1 MRKTNRYTELEAARA
16 ARRAHRAQLTQDA
29 QGAVKR
35 LANSTPGMVIQ
46 EAAPLLFQA
55 MCRREGIKVFFTE
68 SPCTDG
74 KSIWL
79 GPIDLTSPLASVYV
93 YGHGCHERNH
103 VVYTDFRVSRRV
115 PRGILKRLYNI
126 FEDIRIDSL
135 GSEDYEGYLL
145 WRAALFDA
153 YDKAKLAFWNQVLE
167 KDAAAALEA
176 WLYLSL
182 EVQELEFTQY
192 VHRLV
197 PLREKAVRVFGEALF
212 DKIGDMVLKA
222 YPLANSEASYQLA
235 KKVGELIHRWGKE
248 KTAEFE
254 KLDLVL
260 HRGERDI
267 GEYDAWSNPSS
278 AENALRMARG
288 AAIAQGSLFSMDGE
302 PTRAASVVPYLEG
315 YSEAREA
322 AETYRQFLEADRAG
336 VQEKCETEFRALLTP
351 ENLHDMPES
360 ISNASLTP
368 ISIRDYDGV
377 SMTPD
382 ILKEREAEFLHF
394 WRGSGALSRAFQASL
409 EARVRVLDTTD
420 ATGWELDDTH
430 LWEVSLKEDRLFQK
444 ERVIQDKDTAVE
456 VLLDSSGSMI
466 GQTFSM
472 AKVVALRLF
481 EALNAQR
488 RTRAAL
494 ALFPGPT
501 CRGVGLV
508 GRAGE
513 RTASVLTRIA
523 GIPSR
528 GPTPMIPAL
537 YWAASRLV
545 TQTASR
551 KVIFVITDGTFR
563 EEPVSE
569 MIAACESLGITT
581 VMLGI
586 GPNST
591 PKGKIQG
598 KVVSVADLPRECTK
612 VLKVLQ
618 ATLNAP

>member
-16 ARRAHRAQLTQDA
+16 ARIAQRAQLTQDA
-29 QGAVKR
+29 QRAVTR
-35 LANSTPGMVIQ
+35 LASDTLGKVIQ
-46 EAAPLLFQA
+46 EAAPLLFQV
-55 MCRREGIKVFFTE
+55 MCRREGIKVLFTE
-68 SPCTDG
+68 APRTDG
-74 KSIWL
+74 RTIWL
-79 GPIDLTSPLASVYV
+79 GPIDLTSALAPVYV

-103 VVYTDFRVSRRV
+103 VVYTDFRVVKLATTGAVRR
-115 PRGILKRLYNI
+115 IFNI
-126 FEDIRIDSL
+126 FEDIRIDKL
-135 GSEDYEGYLL
+135 GSADYEGYLL

-153 YDKAKLAFWNQVLE
+153 YEKTKLVAWAQLE
-167 KDAAAALEA
+167 ALKPAQALEV
-176 WLYLSL
+176 WLYLAL
-182 EVQELEFTQY
+182 VVQELGFIQY
-192 VHRLV
+192 EYLLA
-197 PLREKAVRVFGEALF
+197 PLREKAAKVFGKELLEVVA
-212 DKIGDMVLKA
+212 DKVFKA
-222 YPLANSEASYQLA
+222 FPLADTQAALLLAKDVVEFVRHRGKEASA
-235 KKVGELIHRWGKE
+235 KF
-248 KTAEFE
+248 A
-254 KLDLVL
+254 KLDRAL
-260 HRGERDI
+260 HGES
-267 GEYDAWSNPSS
+267 GESRSDSMRSKTPDSDWGSS
-278 AENALRMARG
+278 GL
-288 AAIAQGSLFSMDGE
+288 QGSLFSLEGE
-302 PTRAASVVPYLEG
+302 PTRAASVVTYLEG
-315 YSEAREA
+315 YSEARDAEEA
-322 AETYRQFLEADRAG
+322 FQSFLSVDRAG
-336 VQEKCETEFRALLTP
+336 IQEEYETGFRALLTP

-360 ISNASLTP
+360 IASATPPP
-368 ISIRDYDGV
+368 ISVSDYEGV
-377 SMTPD
+377 SMTPA

-394 WRGSGALSRAFQASL
+394 WKGSGTLSRAFQASL
-409 EARVRVLDTTD
+409 EARVAVRDSVD

-444 ERVIQDKDTAVE
+444 ERLIRDKDTAVE

-481 EALNAQR
+481 EAFNAQR

-513 RTASVLTRIA
+513 CTSSVLPRIA

-537 YWAASRLV
+537 YWAATRLV

-591 PKGKIQG
+591 PQGRIQG

-612 VLKVLQ
+612 VLKALQ